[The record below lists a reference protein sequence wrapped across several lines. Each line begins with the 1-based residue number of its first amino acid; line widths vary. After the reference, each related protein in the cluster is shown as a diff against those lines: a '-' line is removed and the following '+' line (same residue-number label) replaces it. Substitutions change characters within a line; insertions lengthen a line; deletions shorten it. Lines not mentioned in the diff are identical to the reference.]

1 MVSIRPFVLV
11 VVCTLSV
18 ATATWL
24 VFNQDV
30 PELQSNN
37 LSISE
42 DILQLDNQTFALVK
56 KPREFYFPDDH
67 GPHLKF
73 RTEWWYFTGNVVSS
87 VGEHYGY
94 QFTIFRQAN
103 GESVK
108 KTDSDWESNQL
119 YMAHM
124 ALTDTENNNFYSDE
138 IFARGAAGLAQ
149 VVASPFSA
157 HVDHWSATGKLIPDC
172 TGCLE
177 LNIRAEGDGFA
188 IDLDLKSIKPVVYQG
203 DRGFSQK
210 GNTPGNASHYYSLTR
225 METRGEISIGETT
238 KAVKGLSWMDHEWS
252 TSALDDQLVGWDWVS
267 LQFDDGR
274 ELMYYQL
281 RTEDGK
287 AFETSE
293 GTLIDEIGG
302 TERLIVENVEFN
314 PTRIWKNPDT
324 NVSYPVAWTLN
335 IPDKNL
341 FLEIEPVIET
351 QEHDSIFRYWEGAV
365 NVVGTE
371 GTKRIAGSGYLEL
384 VGYE

>member
-24 VFNQDV
+24 VFDQDV
-30 PELQSNN
+30 PETQSND

-42 DILQLDNQTFALVK
+42 DILQLENQTFALVK

-67 GPHLKF
+67 GPHLEF

-103 GESVK
+103 GESANE
-108 KTDSDWESNQL
+108 TGSDWESSQL

-149 VVASPFSA
+149 VVASPFQA
-157 HVDHWSATGKLIPDC
+157 HVDHWSVTGNLTSDC

-203 DRGFSQK
+203 DQGYSQK

-225 METRGEISIGETT
+225 METRGEISIGEKT

-302 TERLIVENVEFN
+302 TERLIMENVEFN
-314 PTRIWKNPDT
+314 STRIWTNPDT

-341 FLEIEPVIET
+341 FLEIEPVIDA

-365 NVVGTE
+365 NVEGME
-371 GTKRIAGSGYLEL
+371 GTNRIAGSGYLEL

>member
-1 MVSIRPFVLV
+1 MASIRPAIFAVICVLLV
-11 VVCTLSV
+11 
-18 ATATWL
+18 TAALWI
-24 VFNQDV
+24 FYSPDP
-30 PELQSNN
+30 PELESSN

-42 DILQLDNQTFALVK
+42 DILQLDNQNFALVRG
-56 KPREFYFPDDH
+56 PREFNFPNDH
-67 GPHLKF
+67 GPHLEF
-73 RTEWWYFTGNVVSS
+73 RSEWWYFTGNVVTSN
-87 VGEHYGY
+87 GEHYGY

-103 GESVK
+103 GESK
-108 KTDSDWESNQL
+108 RKTHSDWESNHI

-124 ALTDTENNNFYSDE
+124 ALTDAANNKFYSDE

-157 HVDHWSATGKLIPDC
+157 HVDHWSATGRLINDC
-172 TGCLE
+172 TGCMA
-177 LNIRAEGDGFA
+177 LNLRAEGDGFA

-225 METRGEISIGETT
+225 METKGNISVRGTIE
-238 KAVKGLSWMDHEWS
+238 AVNGLSWMDHEWS

-293 GTLIDEIGG
+293 GTLVDEIGG
-302 TERLIVENVEFN
+302 TERLIKENVEFN
-314 PTRIWKNPDT
+314 STRTWTNPST
-324 NVSYPVAWTLN
+324 NVSYPVAWTLK

-341 FLEIEPVIET
+341 SLMIEPMIDA
-351 QEHDSIFRYWEGAV
+351 QEHDNIFRYWEGAV
-365 NVVGTE
+365 NVVGME

>member
-1 MVSIRPFVLV
+1 MVSTRSLILV
-11 VVCTLSV
+11 VVCTLSI

-30 PELQSNN
+30 PELQSND

-42 DILQLDNQTFALVK
+42 DILQVENHNFALVK
-56 KPREFYFPDDH
+56 QPREFYFPDDH
-67 GPHLKF
+67 GPHLEF
-73 RTEWWYFTGNVVSS
+73 RTEWWYFTGNVISS
-87 VGEHYGY
+87 EGEHYGY

-103 GESVK
+103 GES
-108 KTDSDWESNQL
+108 TNMTGSDWESNQL

-124 ALTDTENNNFYSDE
+124 ALTDAENNNFYSDE

-149 VVASPFSA
+149 VVATPFSA
-157 HVDHWSATGKLIPDC
+157 HVDHWSVTGNLISDC
-172 TGCLE
+172 TGCLD

-210 GNTPGNASHYYSLTR
+210 GNAPGNASHYYSLTR
-225 METRGEISIGETT
+225 METQGKISVGGRVE
-238 KAVKGLSWMDHEWS
+238 VVNGLSWMDHEWS

-267 LQFDDGR
+267 IQFDDGR

-287 AFETSE
+287 SFETSE

-302 TERLIVENVEFN
+302 TDRLKREDVEFN
-314 PTRIWKNPDT
+314 PTRNWT
-324 NVSYPVAWTLN
+324 NSGTSVSYPVAWTLK
-335 IPDKNL
+335 IPDKSIS
-341 FLEIEPVIET
+341 LEIEPVIDA
-351 QEHDSIFRYWEGAV
+351 QEHNNVFRYWEGAV
-365 NVVGTE
+365 NVDGME

-384 VGYE
+384 VGYK